1 MEMLLPAPVALA
13 LGRLSQA
20 GFPAYVVGGCV
31 RDAVLGVPP
40 HDYDLCTAARP
51 EEMRRVFA
59 GERVLETGARHGTLT
74 VLLQGAPLEI
84 TTFRLDGEYQDGRH
98 PAAVQFTR
106 QITEDLSRRD
116 FTINAMAYAPGEG
129 LVDPF
134 GGRRDCAQG
143 VIRCVGRAERR
154 FEEDALRILRALR
167 FSARLGFLLEA
178 DTARALHAL
187 RGNLARISRERI
199 AAECGGLLLGDWA
212 APVLRAYG
220 DVLFSALPSLAE
232 TGFSFADPLL
242 NALPLLPREPA
253 LRWAALLF
261 PLPSALPKREEI
273 ARALLRGL
281 KLSNQLTDTV
291 CSLVREQ
298 FFPLRQDTLLETLM
312 RMGPEGVERMLLLR
326 SACAQACHPGRTRE
340 IQAQFTVLEQARRQ
354 LIAQNA
360 CFSLKQL
367 AVKGP
372 DLTAQGLRGPQIG
385 QALQQ
390 LLALVA
396 QGRLPNEKEALLAA
410 LRNITRE

>member
-1 MEMLLPAPVALA
+1 MQMLLPAPVAQA
-13 LGRLSQA
+13 LRRLSQA

-116 FTINAMAYAPGEG
+116 FTINAMAYAPEEG

-134 GGRRDCAQG
+134 GGQRDCAQG
-143 VIRCVGRAERR
+143 VIRCVGLPERR

-167 FSARLGFLLEA
+167 FSARLGFPLER

-187 RGNLARISRERI
+187 RENLKRISRERI
-199 AAECGGLLLGDWA
+199 AAECGGLLSGNRA
-212 APVLRAYG
+212 VPVLRAYG
-220 DVLFSALPSLAE
+220 DVLFSALPGLAE

-242 NALPLLPREPA
+242 DALPLLPKEPA
-253 LRWAALLF
+253 LRWAALLS
-261 PLPSALPKREEI
+261 PLPPALPQREEA

-281 KLSNQLTDTV
+281 KLSNQLTDSV
-291 CSLVREQ
+291 CALIREQ
-298 FFPLRQDTLLETLM
+298 FFPLRQDTLLEAMM
-312 RMGPEGVERMLLLR
+312 RVGPEGLERLLLLR
-326 SACAQACHPGRTRE
+326 SACAQACAPA
-340 IQAQFTVLEQARRQ
+340 QAQEIRAQFAALEQARRQ
-354 LIAQNA
+354 LIARNA
-360 CFSLKQL
+360 CYSLKQL

-372 DLTAQGLRGPQIG
+372 DLAARGLRGPQIG
-385 QALQQ
+385 LALQQ
-390 LLALVA
+390 LLVLTA
-396 QGRLPNEKEALLAA
+396 QGRVANEKEALLSA
-410 LRNITRE
+410 LDTLINE